1 MWIPEN
7 KYQRDLWTSMDKY
20 ALNGQ
25 WGGSWVHHM
34 RPLPIH
40 RPLPLPIEFRVLIAP
55 LVSQVLKEFMDDD
68 VKKLLR
74 KITINSWIK

>member
-1 MWIPEN
+1 MVIHTAGRVGLLTPRVVLTLSPTLGFYLVVDPCLGIRLE
-7 KYQRDLWTSMDKY
+7 
-20 ALNGQ
+20 G
-25 WGGSWVHHM
+25 
-34 RPLPIH
+34 LP
-40 RPLPLPIEFRVLIAP
+40 AP